1 MINSKPSAVWARGEI
16 CSSRRRRWSA
26 AEKARIV
33 AESFQPGATASD
45 VARRHDL
52 SPQQLFL
59 WRRQARQGG
68 LALAMTD
75 DMTFIDVEI
84 APVMAGLGGA
94 TSDSLELTV
103 AGAGIRV
110 TATTDLA
117 LLARVVRALAE
128 TQA

>member
-1 MINSKPSAVWARGEI
+1 
-16 CSSRRRRWSA
+16 
-26 AEKARIV
+26 
-33 AESFQPGATASD
+33 
-45 VARRHDL
+45 
-52 SPQQLFL
+52 
-59 WRRQARQGG
+59 
-68 LALAMTD
+68 MTD